1 MVMGPTLFLIIH
13 NSTGRI
19 LIPLLLQ
26 TSIERPK
33 AGRLDPLYNLKQAK
47 KDVGRPRILPKMIVI
62 HTCIHLCIYIICVY
76 IYKDLFI

>member
-1 MVMGPTLFLIIH
+1 MVTGPTLFLIIH

-62 HTCIHLCIYIICVY
+62 HTVYICVCIYIYIYYMCVY
-76 IYKDLFI
+76 L